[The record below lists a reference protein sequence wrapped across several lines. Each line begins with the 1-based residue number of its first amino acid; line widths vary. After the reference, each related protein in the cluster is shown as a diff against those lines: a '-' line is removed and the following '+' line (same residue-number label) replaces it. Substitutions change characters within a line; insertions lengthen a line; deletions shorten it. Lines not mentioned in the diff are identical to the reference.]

1 MENFKRTKLP
11 SLIFSLYKNNIGLFL
26 RIMLPVAIIA
36 IILDISVYYR
46 TVGDFKQYINS
57 RNEVTGNHN
66 TPSQTELRNP
76 VRLKISPPVFL
87 NTSGRGTLF
96 PTSQFTADMFQD
108 LEPWTPG
115 MSIREMTEF
124 TNLPKVSWRLFP
136 IPSISLRHQL
146 IHTWNW
152 SLNFRTYEYT
162 PLILLIF
169 TLCPLSLVVARQYP
183 DSRLYDQTPEIS
195 THNARS
201 VWKDI
206 SSKAV
211 KVLIITILFL
221 VIIDISQ
228 NISTFLTFIYP
239 KIVYIVPISILFYLI
254 LIPKIYV
261 MITFSLYNQC
271 ILFENR
277 SVIDIFK
284 RSYSLVRGVRLK
296 YLSIYLLTAW
306 VAAIV
311 SSVLMGSALIVLSV
325 YFTELT
331 PIRYALTPLKFLS
344 LFIGGNVEVLLGDK
358 LGFLPTISILIVR
371 GIVAALLVPLWAIVT
386 THLYNERIGMT
397 PKVIEA

>member
-1 MENFKRTKLP
+1 MENPKHTKLP
-11 SLIFSLYKNNIGLFL
+11 SLILTLYKNNIGLFL

-46 TVGDFKQYINS
+46 TVDDFKQYINS
-57 RNEVTGNHN
+57 RKEVTDNHN
-66 TPSQTELRNP
+66 TSSQTELRNP

-96 PTSQFTADMFQD
+96 PISQFTADMLQD
-108 LEPWTPG
+108 LEPWSPG
-115 MSIREMTEF
+115 MSIREV
-124 TNLPKVSWRLFP
+124 NLFSNPPKVSWKLFP

-169 TLCPLSLVVARQYP
+169 TLCPLSLVVSRQYP
-183 DSRLYDQTPEIS
+183 GSRLYDQKPEIS

-206 SSKAV
+206 RSKAV

-221 VIIDISQ
+221 VIVDISQ

-261 MITFSLYNQC
+261 MITLSLYNQC
-271 ILFENR
+271 TLFENR
-277 SVIDIFK
+277 SIIDIFK

-311 SSVLMGSALIVLSV
+311 SSVLIGSTLFVLS
-325 YFTELT
+325 FLLTELA
-331 PIRYALTPLKFLS
+331 PIRDALTPLRFLS
-344 LFIGGNVEVLLGDK
+344 LFIGGNVEVLLSDK
-358 LGFLPTISILIVR
+358 LGFLPTISILIVK
-371 GIVAALLVPLWAIVT
+371 GIVAALLVPLWAVVT

-397 PKVIEA
+397 PEAIEA